1 MTRWVTTLR
10 NQYPVLDAWTECD
23 AFPRRSASETVCW
36 ANKKQFQLSVSGSPC
51 QNLASSD
58 RPPNNGQIGPA
69 MSVRSWSL
77 SAGTDG
83 YFLLPESASI
93 GDVESRACVA
103 ICPVTALRQRIV
115 RIEQVVPP
123 PGRTSVDSEANR
135 LSVVCCRRYRRKC
148 RSDGVLGLRRL
159 TL

>member
-1 MTRWVTTLR
+1 
-10 NQYPVLDAWTECD
+10 
-23 AFPRRSASETVCW
+23 
-36 ANKKQFQLSVSGSPC
+36 
-51 QNLASSD
+51 
-58 RPPNNGQIGPA
+58 

-115 RIEQVVPP
+115 RIKQVVRHAAARPH
-123 PGRTSVDSEANR
+123 VCR
-135 LSVVCCRRYRRKC
+135 L
-148 RSDGVLGLRRL
+148 RSKPSFGWLLPSL
-159 TL
+159 STQMP